1 MRKIGLSA
9 ALCTLIFAQQAVSAQ
24 NYSQQNPAPNTGSG
38 NSTYFQPNPGFSPQY
53 SGQPH
58 SQTPQSST
66 NSSLGRLLN
75 DVKGMV
81 KDFVQVNV
89 TPDGTQ
95 AVHVKAPF
103 VDVGVNQGQG
113 GVQVKAP
120 FVNVNKPS
128 NAPISVQAPF
138 TNIQTPGIYTPSVD
152 VKAPFTNIHSGD
164 VRVNAP
170 FTDVQTGSGSGVTH
184 IHAPFADIQTG
195 DAAQTQIQA
204 PFTNVQT
211 GMPSQGQTSP

>member
-9 ALCTLIFAQQAVSAQ
+9 ALCTLIFAKQAVSAQ
-24 NYSQQNPAPNTGSG
+24 NYSQQNPAPNSSSG
-38 NSTYFQPNPGFSPQY
+38 NSTYFQPNPGFGPHY
-53 SGQPH
+53 SGQPYG
-58 SQTPQSST
+58 QTPQSST

-128 NAPISVQAPF
+128 NAPISVQAPL
-138 TNIQTPGIYTPSVD
+138 TNIQAPGINTPSVD

-164 VRVNAP
+164 VRVKAP
-170 FTDVQTGSGSGVTH
+170 FADMQTGSGSGVTH

-195 DAAQTQIQA
+195 DAVQTQIQA

-211 GMPSQGQTSP
+211 GMPIQGQTSP